1 MCNGFDWIA
10 TITCDDGWSSAGV
23 REGAG
28 KRYPSRSVS
37 STLKERERERV
48 GDGHRVDAT
57 HHQGYDEKCLI
68 LPTRIVGMRYVSS
81 FEMKNMYSFT
91 RDKILSI

>member
-1 MCNGFDWIA
+1 MV
-10 TITCDDGWSSAGV
+10 TELTLRIT
-23 REGAG
+23 
-28 KRYPSRSVS
+28 
-37 STLKERERERV
+37 RV
-48 GDGHRVDAT
+48 MT
-57 HHQGYDEKCLI
+57 KKCLI